1 MAGQV
6 AKAGFDLAVHDLR
19 RDVAAPLLNEG
30 RGVDRFAQ
38 RRGGALGYRMHLRAG
53 PRGDGAG
60 PEAGRQPV
68 LKTALKDITPATE
81 LAEEVGVQV
90 QLAEACRAEMNE
102 ALERGL
108 GGLDSS
114 VALTL
119 QEERAGV
126 QVRLVNRNL

>member
-1 MAGQV
+1 MP
-6 AKAGFDLAVHDLR
+6 
-19 RDVAAPLLNEG
+19 DVLIDAFN
-30 RGVDRFAQ
+30 R
-38 RRGGALGYRMHLRAG
+38 GALGTNVDLRVRLPATVFQG
-53 PRGDGAG
+53 DFKPRFA
-60 PEAGRQPV
+60 

-90 QLAEACRAEMNE
+90 QLAEACKAEMNE

-108 GGLDSS
+108 GGLNSS

-126 QVRLVNRNL
+126 QVRLA

>member
-1 MAGQV
+1 MPYTTCGGTPRRWSRWLSARTGWR
-6 AKAGFDLAVHDLR
+6 LAR
-19 RDVAAPLLNEG
+19 RSIDAFN
-30 RGVDRFAQ
+30 R
-38 RRGGALGYRMHLRAG
+38 GALGTNVDLRVRLPATVFQG
-53 PRGDGAG
+53 DFKPRFA
-60 PEAGRQPV
+60 

-90 QLAEACRAEMNE
+90 QLAEACKAEMNE

-119 QEERAGV
+119 QEKRAGV
-126 QVRLVNRNL
+126 HVRLA

>member
-1 MAGQV
+1 
-6 AKAGFDLAVHDLR
+6 
-19 RDVAAPLLNEG
+19 
-30 RGVDRFAQ
+30 
-38 RRGGALGYRMHLRAG
+38 MHLLAG

-60 PEAGRQPV
+60 ASSPTFSSHSTEARSARTSTFASACPRRYFRGTSSRV

-126 QVRLVNRNL
+126 QVRLA

>member
-1 MAGQV
+1 
-6 AKAGFDLAVHDLR
+6 
-19 RDVAAPLLNEG
+19 
-30 RGVDRFAQ
+30 
-38 RRGGALGYRMHLRAG
+38 MHLLAG

-60 PEAGRQPV
+60 GSRRGRAGVAPDVLIDAFNRGALGTNVDLRVRLPATVFQGDFKPRFA
-68 LKTALKDITPATE
+68 LKTALKDITLATE

-102 ALERGL
+102 RLERGL

-126 QVRLVNRNL
+126 QVRLVDRNL

>member
-1 MAGQV
+1 MAGQI
-6 AKAGFDLAVHDLR
+6 AKVGFDLTVHDLR
-19 RDVAAPLLNEG
+19 RDAAAPLLNEG
-30 RGVDRFAQ
+30 AAWADSPKDVEE
-38 RRGGALGYRMHLRAG
+38 YRMHLRAG

-68 LKTALKDITPATE
+68 LKTALKDFTPATE

-90 QLAEACRAEMNE
+90 QLAEACKAEMNE

-126 QVRLVNRNL
+126 QVRLA

>member
-1 MAGQV
+1 
-6 AKAGFDLAVHDLR
+6 
-19 RDVAAPLLNEG
+19 
-30 RGVDRFAQ
+30 
-38 RRGGALGYRMHLRAG
+38 MHLRAG

-81 LAEEVGVQV
+81 LAEEVGVPV
-90 QLAEACRAEMNE
+90 QFAEGCRAKMNE
-102 ALERGL
+102 ALERGI

-119 QEERAGV
+119 QEKRAGV
-126 QVRLVNRNL
+126 HVRLA